1 MDADQ
6 GRVKEEGGGRNRRVA
21 SSGAACPSTYR
32 ELVVSS
38 GLYQSI
44 DYKTHMPPNDRPP
57 ISPPETSGRPLEPD
71 TGGLQLD
78 TGEGLTAI
86 FGLTAAGHEEDTLL
100 GAEIGCVKI
109 IRLIAQ
115 GGMGRVYEGLQQKPS
130 RTVAVK
136 VMRPGLAPPAM
147 MKRFEYEVEV
157 LARLR
162 HPGIAQIF
170 AAGVHYVA
178 SAPVPYFI
186 MEHIPDAKPITD
198 YATDSK
204 LSVRAR
210 IALFR
215 RVCDAVAHGHQ
226 QGIIH
231 RDLKPGNILVDVHGI
246 PKVIDFGIAKATDSD
261 LAIKTM
267 QTDIGQLVGTLQY
280 MGPEQLVGDQ
290 QAIDVRCDVYAL
302 GVVLYELLSGKLP
315 HDLRRKTLFEVQ
327 QIVNSERPAS
337 LSAINRALD
346 GTIAAITAKCLEKD
360 PARRYSSAGELAGDL
375 ERHLHGL
382 PVTARPESSWEA
394 VQRLCQLH
402 RVWVAAAGVAMAS
415 ILVAFVVVA
424 YSYNV
429 AIHEREAAD
438 EKRREVASA
447 YGELEQRRQDAE
459 VVVDFLGDA
468 MQLPAPSTDGGEAT
482 FVQWLHAAA
491 KAVKHRFSNTD
502 SPRDMATRGRLLT
515 KIGMTLC
522 GLGCRAQGRH
532 LLMEAEEALR
542 PVTETQPLLRA
553 QCLNELSLACWECG
567 DYSAAAHASE
577 EAHRITAA
585 TQSAR
590 DPASAMMLHGLA
602 LARMGQGQL
611 AEADRLFTE
620 IHTAVVTAFGPA
632 DARAGIVLSNWGDTL
647 RRQSRLAD
655 AETRLAN
662 AVDILAAAGTESEL
676 ALAAALNNLGE
687 VLRRRGRCEEAIR
700 LHERAKGI
708 QDDRLAPT
716 HYGRS
721 TSLSKLG
728 EAHRELGDPTR
739 AESLF
744 LQALSLRER
753 AGLGSH
759 PETAVILLRMARIAA
774 ARGNPNEAVQWYS
787 RCMEIRGKS
796 LGFGHGDTRAVDEE
810 FRAFKEKWQ
819 SSEAAVAE
827 RSSAPEQVP

>member
-1 MDADQ
+1 
-6 GRVKEEGGGRNRRVA
+6 
-21 SSGAACPSTYR
+21 
-32 ELVVSS
+32 
-38 GLYQSI
+38 
-44 DYKTHMPPNDRPP
+44 MPPDDRPS
-57 ISPPETSGRPLEPD
+57 ISPAEPLDPEAGEALHPD
-71 TGGLQLD
+71 TGAS
-78 TGEGLTAI
+78 LTAI
-86 FGLTAAGHEEDTLL
+86 FGLTAAVREEDSLL
-100 GAEIGCVKI
+100 GAEIGGVKI

-136 VMRPGLAPPAM
+136 VMRSGVAPPAM

-170 AAGVHYVA
+170 AAGVHHVA
-178 SAPVPYFI
+178 GAPVPYFV

-204 LSVRAR
+204 LPVGAR
-210 IALFR
+210 IELFR

-226 QGIIH
+226 QGIVH
-231 RDLKPGNILVDVHGI
+231 RDLKPGNILVDVHGS
-246 PKVIDFGIAKATDSD
+246 PRVIDFGIARATDSD
-261 LAIKTM
+261 LVLTTM

-280 MGPEQLVGDQ
+280 MGPEQLAGDP

-302 GVVLYELLSGKLP
+302 GVVLYELLAGRLP
-315 HDLRRKTLFEVQ
+315 HDLRRKTLFEAQ
-327 QIVNSERPAS
+327 HIVNCERPAR
-337 LSAINRALD
+337 LSAFNRSLD
-346 GTIAAITAKCLEKD
+346 GGIAAITAKCLEKD
-360 PARRYSSAGELAGDL
+360 PSRRYSSAGELAGDL
-375 ERHLHGL
+375 ERHLHGM

-394 VQRLCQLH
+394 VQRLCKRH
-402 RVWVAAAGVAMAS
+402 RVWVAAGVFAMAS
-415 ILVAFVVVA
+415 ILLAFAVVTYA
-424 YSYNV
+424 YRI

-459 VVVDFLGDA
+459 VIVDFLGDA
-468 MQLPAPSTDGGEAT
+468 MQLPSPSKDPGETT
-482 FVQWLHAAA
+482 FLQWLHAAA
-491 KAVKHRFSNTD
+491 EAVTNRFSNPD

-522 GLGCRAQGRH
+522 GIGCPAQGRS
-532 LLMEAEEALR
+532 LLMEAEKALR
-542 PVTETQPLLRA
+542 PLTETQPLLRA

-567 DYSAAAHASE
+567 DYPAAAHASE

-585 TQSAR
+585 QSAH
-590 DPASAMMLHGLA
+590 DPAAAMILHGLA

-611 AEADRLFTE
+611 AEADRLFSE
-620 IHTAVVTAFGPA
+620 MYTAVVTEFGPA

-647 RRQSRLAD
+647 RRQGRLAD
-655 AETRLAN
+655 AETKAAS

-687 VLRRRGRCEEAIR
+687 VLRQRGRCEEAIR

-708 QDDRLAPT
+708 QDDRLGPN

-728 EAHRELGDPTR
+728 EAHRDLGDSMR
-739 AESLF
+739 AETLF
-744 LQALSLRER
+744 LQALSLREK

-774 ARGNPNEAVQWYS
+774 ARDNPDEAVKWYG
-787 RCMEIRGKS
+787 RCMDILGKTP
-796 LGFGHGDTRAVDEE
+796 GYGHGDTRAVDEE
-810 FRAFKEKWQ
+810 FQAFKAKWR
-819 SSEAAVAE
+819 SAEAAVAE
-827 RSSAPEQVP
+827 RSSTPEQVP